1 MKILYYDC
9 FSGISGD
16 MHLGALIDAGV
27 NKDYLIGELEK
38 LPVKDYTI
46 EVTRAIR
53 KGIEGTLVTVRVPNE
68 HSSWEHHESG
78 NSLEKPLTIDHSHSH
93 HNHDHE
99 HEHAHAHAQAHNHTS
114 TTSHDHR
121 NLHDIEK
128 IVTGSTLSEKVK
140 SRAMNMF
147 RHIAEA
153 EAKIHGKTI
162 DEIHFHEVGAIDS
175 IVDIVGAAIGIEYLN
190 PDVIM
195 ASTVELGGGF
205 VKCAHGLMP
214 VPAPATSEILKGI
227 PVKTGAVPFET
238 TTPTG
243 AAILA
248 ANVDEFTDN
257 LRFTLHKTAYG
268 IGQRDTNIPNVL
280 RIYLGESFE
289 KEVQTEAKQE
299 AVMIECN
306 IDDMNPE
313 FFTFVVEKLFEMGA
327 DDVFLTPIIMKKGR
341 PANKLSILA
350 IKKLEDT
357 LTQFVLTNTSTIGI
371 RKYPVVKNMLERK
384 TELINTKFGPVNIKT
399 VYQHGKILRSKP
411 EYSDCVA
418 LAKKHNLSLYDIYRE
433 IENTINS
440 NNMS

>member
-53 KGIEGTLVTVRVPNE
+53 KGIEGTLVTVRIPNE

-78 NSLEKPLTIDHSHSH
+78 NSSEKPLTIDHSHSH
-93 HNHDHE
+93 HDHKHDHD
-99 HEHAHAHAQAHNHTS
+99 HTHAHAKAYNHVSTS
-114 TTSHDHR
+114 SHDHR
-121 NLHDIEK
+121 NLNDIEK

-214 VPAPATSEILKGI
+214 VPAPATSEILNGI
-227 PVKTGAVPFET
+227 PVKTGAVPYET

-257 LRFTLHKTAYG
+257 LKFTLHKTAYG

-350 IKKLEDT
+350 TKKLEDT

-411 EYSDCVA
+411 EYADCVA